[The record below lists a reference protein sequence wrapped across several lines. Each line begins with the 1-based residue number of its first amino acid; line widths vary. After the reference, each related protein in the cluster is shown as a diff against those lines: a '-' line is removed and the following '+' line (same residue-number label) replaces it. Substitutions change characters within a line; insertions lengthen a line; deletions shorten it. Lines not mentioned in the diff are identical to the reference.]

1 MEPTE
6 CAKAEPP
13 AAATAAS
20 TSASLTTAQQS
31 SMPTAASVTSAS
43 QRNHPDAAN
52 GNSAFAVAA
61 AAASA
66 SASASTAKAGA
77 GKEDHPSSALTAV
90 EHKVSGGGG
99 AGGDFDSEVKE
110 CKNTVNSERA
120 PEAARSDSAGNNN
133 FPKKISIDEE
143 KTSASLAM
151 VPKEPANKGK
161 RKMSHF
167 QNFLIIKLLLCTVVC
182 GGPILHSQR
191 RAERPQSNGNSLR
204 LDIKVR

>member
-61 AAASA
+61 AAA

-161 RKMSHF
+161 RKRSHF

>member
-1 MEPTE
+1 
-6 CAKAEPP
+6 
-13 AAATAAS
+13 
-20 TSASLTTAQQS
+20 
-31 SMPTAASVTSAS
+31 MPTAASVTSAS

-61 AAASA
+61 AAA

-204 LDIKVR
+204 LDVKVR